1 MLTLLLKIKRNIL
14 SLLYALGAVVL
25 VSAMMI
31 WPQQTYEGARFGLN
45 IWLTILV
52 PSLFPFFIIAEIL
65 LNLGVVN
72 FLGVLLEPVMRPL
85 FNLPGTASFVIAM
98 GFTSGFPMGAVMT
111 KRLCEEKCCTLAEG
125 ERLVAFTNN
134 SSPLFIL
141 VAVAVG
147 MFNNPGLGLVLA
159 VSHYTANIILGI
171 ILGFLSPGT
180 RVQSTGRGNIML
192 KSIRALLHVQRTRKP
207 WGQLLGDSIRN
218 SINTMALIG
227 GFVIIFAV
235 IIKVLTVSMLIR
247 YLTSILTLPLKLV
260 GFDPSAGLALATG
273 FFEMTLGLKESSLLA
288 SSIQEKAAVAGMLLG
303 WSGLSIQAQVT
314 SILSGS
320 GIRPYLYYWGRI
332 FQSLLGGVLA
342 YFLAATPLLLSQVSV
357 PAFSWEV
364 GQSNLVFTAFHHF
377 TGAVHMLV
385 FIFSALFIL
394 SLIVMVWDLIRRLV
408 FS

>member
-1 MLTLLLKIKRNIL
+1 MLTFWLKIKRTIL
-14 SLLYALGAVVL
+14 SLIYALGAIIL
-25 VSAMMI
+25 ISAMMI

-65 LNLGVVN
+65 LSLGVVN
-72 FLGVLLEPVMRPL
+72 FLGVLLEPIMRPL
-85 FNLPGTASFVIAM
+85 FNLPGAASFVIAM

-111 KRLCEEKCCTLAEG
+111 RRLCEAKCCTLAEG

-141 VAVAVG
+141 VAVAVA
-147 MFNNPGLGLVLA
+147 MFNYPGLGVVLA
-159 VSHYTANIILGI
+159 VSHYGANIVLGI
-171 ILGFLSPGT
+171 ILGMIAPRT
-180 RVQSTGRGNIML
+180 PATSTGNGNIMVR
-192 KSIRALLHVQRTRKP
+192 SIRALLQMQKTRKP

-235 IIKVLTVSMLIR
+235 IIKVLTVSALIQ
-247 YLTSILTLPLKLV
+247 YITLVLTLPLKV
-260 GFDPSAGLALATG
+260 IGFDTSAALALATG
-273 FFEMTLGLKESSLLA
+273 FFEMTLGLKESSLLTT
-288 SSIQEKAAVAGMLLG
+288 SIKEKAAVASMLLG

-332 FQSLLGGVLA
+332 FQGLLGGVMA
-342 YFLAATPLLLSQVSV
+342 YFLAGTPLLLSQVSV
-357 PAFSWEV
+357 PAFSGEV
-364 GQSNLVFTAFHHF
+364 GEGNFAVTTFHILA
-377 TGAVHMLV
+377 GGLHMLMLV
-385 FIFSALFIL
+385 LLCLFIFSLLVI
-394 SLIVMVWDLIRRLV
+394 VWDLIRRLV

>member
-159 VSHYTANIILGI
+159 VSHYTANII
-171 ILGFLSPGT
+171 
-180 RVQSTGRGNIML
+180 
-192 KSIRALLHVQRTRKP
+192 
-207 WGQLLGDSIRN
+207 
-218 SINTMALIG
+218 
-227 GFVIIFAV
+227 
-235 IIKVLTVSMLIR
+235 
-247 YLTSILTLPLKLV
+247 
-260 GFDPSAGLALATG
+260 
-273 FFEMTLGLKESSLLA
+273 
-288 SSIQEKAAVAGMLLG
+288 
-303 WSGLSIQAQVT
+303 
-314 SILSGS
+314 
-320 GIRPYLYYWGRI
+320 
-332 FQSLLGGVLA
+332 
-342 YFLAATPLLLSQVSV
+342 
-357 PAFSWEV
+357 
-364 GQSNLVFTAFHHF
+364 
-377 TGAVHMLV
+377 
-385 FIFSALFIL
+385 
-394 SLIVMVWDLIRRLV
+394 
-408 FS
+408 

>member
-1 MLTLLLKIKRNIL
+1 
-14 SLLYALGAVVL
+14 
-25 VSAMMI
+25 
-31 WPQQTYEGARFGLN
+31 
-45 IWLTILV
+45 
-52 PSLFPFFIIAEIL
+52 
-65 LNLGVVN
+65 
-72 FLGVLLEPVMRPL
+72 
-85 FNLPGTASFVIAM
+85 
-98 GFTSGFPMGAVMT
+98 
-111 KRLCEEKCCTLAEG
+111 
-125 ERLVAFTNN
+125 
-134 SSPLFIL
+134 
-141 VAVAVG
+141 G